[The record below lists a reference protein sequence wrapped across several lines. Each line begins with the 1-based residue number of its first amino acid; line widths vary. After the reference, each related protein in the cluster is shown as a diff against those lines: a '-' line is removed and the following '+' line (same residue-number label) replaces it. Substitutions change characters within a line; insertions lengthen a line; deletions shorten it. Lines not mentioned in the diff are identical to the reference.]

1 VVADGQRHD
10 EQWFDEAYREFYP
23 SLVRYG
29 YRRLADVDAAKELA
43 QEAFVVA
50 WRRRDEVPAH
60 PLPWLYG
67 VARKLLANEWRA
79 RRRRPEP
86 IGFAE
91 LADHALPDSLE
102 ESAAIVVD
110 LRRALSTL
118 SEDDQEILRLVGW
131 ERLKIAEV
139 AAAVGCSRLAA
150 SARLMRAR
158 RRLLAA
164 LKERRDNHAEQEPV
178 RRTTVRKVASGA

>member
-1 VVADGQRHD
+1 MAEGKRHD
-10 EQWFDEAYREFYP
+10 EQWFDEVYRTFYP

-29 YRRLADVDAAKELA
+29 YRRLADTDAAKELA

-60 PLPWLYG
+60 LLPWLYG

-91 LADHALPDSLE
+91 LADYTLPGSLE
-102 ESAAIVVD
+102 DSVATIID

-118 SEDDQEILRLVGW
+118 GDDDQEILRLIGW
-131 ERLKIAEV
+131 EGLKTAEV
-139 AAAVGCSRLAA
+139 AAVLNCSRLAA

-158 RRLLAA
+158 RRFSAA
-164 LKERRDNHAEQEPV
+164 LKERRVNPAEHEPV
-178 RRTTVRKVASGA
+178 WKRTVRKVASGA

>member
-1 VVADGQRHD
+1 MADGQRHD
-10 EQWFDEAYREFYP
+10 EQWFDEAYRAFYP

-86 IGFAE
+86 VGFVE
-91 LADHALPDSLE
+91 LADNAFPDSLE
-102 ESAAIVVD
+102 DSVAAVVD
-110 LRRALSTL
+110 LRRALATL
-118 SEDDQEILRLVGW
+118 SDDDQEILRLVGW

-139 AAAVGCSRLAA
+139 AAVLSCSRLAA

-158 RRLLAA
+158 RRLSAA
-164 LKERRDNHAEQEPV
+164 LKQRRDNHAEPEPV
-178 RRTTVRKVASGA
+178 RRMTVRKVASDA